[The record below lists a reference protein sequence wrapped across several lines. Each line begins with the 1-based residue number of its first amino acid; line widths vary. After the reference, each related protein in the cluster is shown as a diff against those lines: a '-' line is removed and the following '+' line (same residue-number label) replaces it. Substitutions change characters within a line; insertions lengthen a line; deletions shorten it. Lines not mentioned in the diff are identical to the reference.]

1 MPKSKLGAIGGTAS
15 EQSQLDLPNWLPQP
29 IAAHA
34 QQIFGRNNVQE
45 MSDRLLLCRLTSDS
59 RMKRVWTEL
68 LKRKRINYKSSEQY
82 RYPATYS
89 KSWSHPARAKL
100 RRARTL
106 RGVRDLLNE
115 HEARK
120 QELHAALYQAGEL
133 LTLRKDLST
142 QEFALICFFDQA
154 FEFARNNVKAV
165 PRVIAKKKRAH
176 YLDMASRIRE
186 DVKHF
191 RLPNQDL
198 IKAVFTYEELADRA
212 APPPG
217 HPLLVDR
224 KRGGDD
230 RQTGFVIEL
239 VDSTNAIFGM
249 ALHGVVAIVTN
260 VAFECDHWNAARVRK
275 AAKPTPP
282 L

>member
-1 MPKSKLGAIGGTAS
+1 MPKSRLSGVSKRPI
-15 EQSQLDLPNWLPQP
+15 QLELPNWLPQP

-45 MSDRLLLCRLTSDS
+45 MSDRSLLCRLTSDS

-68 LKRKRINYKSSEQY
+68 QKRKRINYKSSEEY
-82 RYPATYS
+82 RYPATCP
-89 KSWSHPARAKL
+89 KKWSRTARVEL

-106 RGVRDLLNE
+106 RYTRDPLDE
-115 HEARK
+115 HEAK
-120 QELHAALYQAGEL
+120 KHEVYAKFYQAAESV
-133 LTLRKDLST
+133 TLRKGLST
-142 QEFALICFFDQA
+142 QEFALICFFEQA
-154 FEFARNNVKAV
+154 FELARNNPKPV
-165 PRVIAKKKRAH
+165 PRAIAKKKRAH

-191 RLPNQDL
+191 GLPNQDL
-198 IKAVFTYEELADRA
+198 IKAVFAYEELADRA

-224 KRGGDD
+224 KRQGDV
-230 RQTGFVIEL
+230 RQTCFVIEL
-239 VDSTNAIFGM
+239 VDATTAIFAM
-249 ALHGVVAIVTN
+249 ALHGIVAIVAN
-260 VAFECDHWNAARVRK
+260 VAFECDHWNAERVRK
-275 AAKPTPP
+275 AAKPRPP